1 MRSVLVGLG
10 VLAALTLP
18 AVVNAEIF
26 MYRAPDGSVHFSNA
40 PAKAGYKRY
49 PRQFGFGSGAPMR
62 VVDRPHHSSF
72 DSIINDVAGRRG
84 VDPALVKAVI
94 RAESGFVPTARS
106 PKGALGLMQLMP
118 ATARMHKVWHAFD
131 PSQNIEGGVKHLRML
146 LDKYRGNVRLA
157 LAAYNAG
164 HGAVEKYGGV
174 PPYKETVEY
183 IQRVTSYQRHYR
195 AHF

>member
-1 MRSVLVGLG
+1 MGVVVALALPSVG
-10 VLAALTLP
+10 T
-18 AVVNAEIF
+18 AEIF

-40 PAKAGYKRY
+40 PAKRGFRRY
-49 PRQFGFGSGAPMR
+49 PKQFGFSTAPRR
-62 VVDRPHHSSF
+62 VVDRPHHSTF
-72 DSIINDVAGRRG
+72 DSIITDVAGRRG
-84 VDPALVKAVI
+84 VDPALIKAVI

-118 ATARMHKVWHAFD
+118 ATARQHDVWHAFD

-146 LDKYRGNVRLA
+146 LDRYRGNVRLA

-183 IQRVTSYQRHYR
+183 IQRVFQFRDHYR